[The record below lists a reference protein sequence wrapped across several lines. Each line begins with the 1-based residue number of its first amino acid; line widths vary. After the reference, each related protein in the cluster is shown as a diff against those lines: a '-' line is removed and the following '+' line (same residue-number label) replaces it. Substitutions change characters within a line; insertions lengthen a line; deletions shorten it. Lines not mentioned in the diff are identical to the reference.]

1 MATRT
6 RRRPA
11 RQARAALL
19 PVLLTGALSLAAC
32 SGGGTSTTPAQSGS
46 GSASK
51 TLVMDASFTLKT
63 ADPGRNYE
71 PTGLIIGKA
80 LYDTLLTFEGSDVTK
95 PVPSLAESYE
105 QSPDGKTLTLKL
117 KQGATFSDGSPVT
130 ADDVVFSLNRVRD
143 LKGNPSFLLDG
154 VEVAKTD
161 ETTVTLTSKT
171 PNPALPFILPNPA
184 LGILNSKV
192 VKANGG
198 TADDSDKAEQYLNGA
213 SAGSGP
219 YELESFNA
227 QSQVVL
233 KANPKYWGADKP
245 AYGKVVLRNVESAT
259 QKLNVQRGDSQVA
272 LDLSGD
278 QIKTVSGNMR
288 TTKTASAN
296 MVFLLSNQDPSV
308 SKVTSNPK
316 IVEAIRKGVD
326 YQGLLELAGEGSVQA
341 PGVIPTMLLGAL
353 PPDQAV
359 KRDVEGAK
367 AAVAASGVA
376 NPTVKLE
383 YPSDLTLQGLSFQP
397 FAERIQANLKEVGIT
412 VDLAPAPVATAL
424 DNYRNGKEELGLW
437 YWGPDYPDPT
447 DYLVFLPGKTVGL
460 RAGWKPGADKELES
474 LGDKAASTI
483 GDDTRK
489 QLYTDIQS
497 RLNASGPF
505 IPLIQPSQNIV
516 TAASVTGLAFHPVWT
531 VDVAALGVK

>member
-1 MATRT
+1 MATRP
-6 RRRPA
+6 RRRTA
-11 RQARAALL
+11 WQAKAALL

-32 SGGGTSTTPAQSGS
+32 SGGGTPTPSSQSG
-46 GSASK
+46 GASK

-71 PTGLIIGKA
+71 PTGLLIGKA

-105 QSPDGKTLTLKL
+105 QSADGKTLTLKL
-117 KQGATFSDGSPVT
+117 RQGATFSDGSPVT

-161 ETTVTLTSKT
+161 ATTVTLTSKT
-171 PNPALPFILPNPA
+171 ANPALPFILPNPA
-184 LGILNSKV
+184 LGIVNSKV
-192 VKANGG
+192 VKEHGG
-198 TADDSDKAEQYLNGA
+198 TADASDKAEQFLNGA

-233 KANPKYWGADKP
+233 KANAKYWGAKKP
-245 AYGKVVLRNVESAT
+245 TYTKVVLRNVESAT

-278 QIKTVSGNMR
+278 QIKGVAGGLQ

-296 MVFLLSNQDPSV
+296 VVFMLANQDPGV
-308 SKVTSNPK
+308 SKVTNNPK
-316 IVEAIRKGVD
+316 VVEAIRKGVD

-353 PPDQAV
+353 SPDQAV

-367 AAVAASGVA
+367 AALASSGVSD
-376 NPTVKLE
+376 PSVKLE
-383 YPSDLTLQGLSFQP
+383 YPSDITLQGLSFQP

-412 VDLAPAPVATAL
+412 VELAPAPVATAL

-437 YWGPDYPDPT
+437 YWGPDYPDPS
-447 DYLVFLPGKTVGL
+447 DYLAFLPGKTVGL
-460 RAGWKPGADKELES
+460 RAGWKAGADKELEAA
-474 LGDKAASTI
+474 GDKAATTI
-483 GDDTRK
+483 GDDARK
-489 QLYTDIQS
+489 QMYVDIQNT
-497 RLNASGPF
+497 LNASGPF
-505 IPLIQPSQNIV
+505 VPLVQPSQNIV

-531 VDVAALGVK
+531 VDVAALGAK

>member
-1 MATRT
+1 MATRS
-6 RRRPA
+6 RRRTA
-11 RQARAALL
+11 WQTRAALL
-19 PVLLTGALSLAAC
+19 PVLLAGALSLAAC
-32 SGGGTSTTPAQSGS
+32 SSGGTSSSAPSQGGGTG
-46 GSASK
+46 K

-71 PTGLIIGKA
+71 PTGLIVGKA

-105 QSPDGKTLTLKL
+105 QSPDGKKLTLKL
-117 KQGATFSDGSPVT
+117 RQGATFSDGSPVT
-130 ADDVVFSLNRVRD
+130 ADDVVFSLDRVRD

-171 PNPALPFILPNPA
+171 ANPALPFILPNPA
-184 LGILNSKV
+184 LGILNSKL
-192 VKANGG
+192 VKEHGG
-198 TADDSDKAEQYLNGA
+198 TADTSDKAEDYLNGA

-219 YELESFNA
+219 YELESFNT
-227 QSQVVL
+227 STQVVL
-233 KANPKYWGADKP
+233 KANPKYWGTKKP
-245 AYGKVVLRNVESAT
+245 VYGKVVIRNVESAT

-278 QIKTVSGNMR
+278 QVKSVAAGLQ

-296 MVFLLSNQDPSV
+296 VVFLLAGQDPAV

-353 PPDQAV
+353 PAGDAV
-359 KRDVEGAK
+359 ARDVAGAK
-367 AAVAASGVA
+367 AAVAASGVNA
-376 NPTVKLE
+376 PTVKLE

-412 VDLAPAPVATAL
+412 VELTPAPVATAL

-447 DYLVFLPGKTVGL
+447 DYLAFLPGKTVGL
-460 RAGWKPGADKELES
+460 RAGWKAGADKDLEA
-474 LGDKAASTI
+474 LGDKAAATI

-489 QLYTDIQS
+489 QLYTDIQHK
-497 RLNASGPF
+497 LNESGPF
-505 IPLIQPSQNIV
+505 VPLIQPSQNIV
-516 TAASVTGLAFHPVWT
+516 TAASVTGLQFHPVWT
-531 VDVAALGVK
+531 VDVAALGAK